1 MCTSVGPKTS
11 RSSDA
16 GRYHRA
22 HSPTPTSGRW
32 REEVSSTRWHWAGA
46 GFTLPLQRGGQL
58 NVMEGLWVFFLSFLF
73 FCYFYGMYVSMNLY
87 SYIT

>member
-1 MCTSVGPKTS
+1 M
-11 RSSDA
+11 A
-16 GRYHRA
+16 LGR
-22 HSPTPTSGRW
+22 GRLH
-32 REEVSSTRWHWAGA
+32 T
-46 GFTLPLQRGGQL
+46 PLQRGGQL